1 MRATEFEFRHRF
13 WFILLFYF
21 VGFGLY
27 RFDHLNAVEALTHW
41 FFHRSDPHLD
51 SLAARHAMQGLF
63 VLSAALVT
71 AAAWIRTWAGAYL
84 RTDVVHDGELHTE
97 KLVADGPY
105 RHLRNPLYLGGLLIA
120 AGLAMLASRMGAV
133 VIIVGESLIMMR
145 LIGREEAALGH
156 VQGEAYRAFARAV
169 PRLWPSLRP
178 CLPSGGLQPRW
189 SPAFLS
195 EAWLWAIAG
204 NGFIFAWKLDGRLY
218 QIILWV
224 SGAAYFGL
232 RMVLE
237 RVSRRNLP
245 PPGTTGPGE
254 GCYNGACEGGH
265 SLSMTDENGKTRGL
279 MEAGE
284 PAAEDSQLRL
294 KASPRAFT
302 FGQRVQLVLATWLG
316 YLAVLLIGRSLRW
329 EVFGKQNYEEAVR
342 RGKSF
347 IVTFWHRE
355 IFPAVWYWRQRGM
368 VVMVS
373 QNFDGEFISRVIHA
387 HGYATA
393 RGSSSRG
400 ASRVLVEMVRT
411 LRQGMEAAVTPDGP
425 RGPRFVAKPG
435 VVQLARLSGS
445 CILCFHIVP
454 RRSWVFRKS
463 WDQTEFPKPFTRTAI
478 FIAPPI
484 EVPRH
489 ADEKQ
494 QAKYLQV
501 VQSTMDQLMERG
513 KAWIEKQD

>member
-1 MRATEFEFRHRF
+1 
-13 WFILLFYF
+13 
-21 VGFGLY
+21 
-27 RFDHLNAVEALTHW
+27 
-41 FFHRSDPHLD
+41 
-51 SLAARHAMQGLF
+51 
-63 VLSAALVT
+63 
-71 AAAWIRTWAGAYL
+71 
-84 RTDVVHDGELHTE
+84 
-97 KLVADGPY
+97 
-105 RHLRNPLYLGGLLIA
+105 
-120 AGLAMLASRMGAV
+120 
-133 VIIVGESLIMMR
+133 
-145 LIGREEAALGH
+145 
-156 VQGEAYRAFARAV
+156 
-169 PRLWPSLRP
+169 
-178 CLPSGGLQPRW
+178 
-189 SPAFLS
+189 
-195 EAWLWAIAG
+195 
-204 NGFIFAWKLDGRLY
+204 
-218 QIILWV
+218 
-224 SGAAYFGL
+224 
-232 RMVLE
+232 MVLE

-265 SLSMTDENGKTRGL
+265 SLSMTDESGKTRGL

-302 FGQRVQLVLATWLG
+302 FGQRVQLFLATWLG
-316 YLAVLLIGRSLRW
+316 YFAVLLIGRSLRW
-329 EVFGKQNYEEAVR
+329 EVFGKQNYEDAVR

-435 VVQLARLSGS
+435 VVQLARLSGA
-445 CILCFHIVP
+445 CIFASTSFPAVP
-454 RRSWVFRKS
+454 GYSGKAGIRRSFPSPLRARPSLSPPPSKCPDTPMKS
-463 WDQTEFPKPFTRTAI
+463 NRPSTCKLSSQPWISLWNAARRGSRSK
-478 FIAPPI
+478 I
-484 EVPRH
+484 ET
-489 ADEKQ
+489 
-494 QAKYLQV
+494 
-501 VQSTMDQLMERG
+501 SG
-513 KAWIEKQD
+513 SG